1 MANCITWPDL
11 LWLDLVIELLRAMA
25 RVCRLSY
32 MTVKAIQLSTVAEHS
47 LSLFRLEDTDLEKSY
62 RDRSRQEIKKRV
74 FVEISSAFIL
84 IVAPAPAIVAES
96 VISADL
102 QFTNGI
108 QRNSEFGCVR
118 LIPAEL
124 YLWINFWFI
133 KKYVDSPRPHSCIAL
148 MVCAMASG

>member
-1 MANCITWPDL
+1 MPFKLHDCKSNTTLDSGRAFSITFSPGGYGSRK
-11 LWLDLVIELLRAMA
+11 VGSR
-25 RVCRLSY
+25 SKQ
-32 MTVKAIQLSTVAEHS
+32 TG
-47 LSLFRLEDTDLEKSY
+47 
-62 RDRSRQEIKKRV
+62 DRKKRV

-108 QRNSEFGCVR
+108 QRNSEEFGCVR

-124 YLWINFWFI
+124 YL
-133 KKYVDSPRPHSCIAL
+133 
-148 MVCAMASG
+148 

>member
-1 MANCITWPDL
+1 
-11 LWLDLVIELLRAMA
+11 
-25 RVCRLSY
+25 

-47 LSLFRLEDTDLEKSY
+47 LSLFRLEDTDLEKSD
-62 RDRSRQEIKKRV
+62 RDRRSQTGDRKKRV

-108 QRNSEFGCVR
+108 QRNSEEFGCVR

-124 YLWINFWFI
+124 YL
-133 KKYVDSPRPHSCIAL
+133 
-148 MVCAMASG
+148 